1 MLPTH
6 HHKDDAKWIKDQL
19 RKLPHHLTS
28 KAMEAYSGVY
38 LAAINDEPAEHK
50 KENAA
55 RFAANSRLRVYVAKV
70 TQYPTT
76 PHSHSPQ
83 TDRNE

>member
-38 LAAINDEPAEHK
+38 LSAINAEPEEHK

-55 RFAANSRLRVYVAKV
+55 RFSANSRLRVYVGNV
-70 TQYPTT
+70 LRIPYPTT
-76 PHSHSPQ
+76 R
-83 TDRNE
+83 T

>member
-19 RKLPHHLTS
+19 RNLPHHLTS
-28 KAMEAYSGVY
+28 KAMEAYSSVY
-38 LAAINDEPAEHK
+38 LSAINAEPEEHK

-55 RFAANSRLRVYVAKV
+55 RFSANSRLRIYVGNV
-70 TQYPTT
+70 LRIPYPTT
-76 PHSHSPQ
+76 R
-83 TDRNE
+83 T

>member
-19 RKLPHHLTS
+19 RKLPYHLTS

-38 LAAINDEPAEHK
+38 LAAINAEQEDHK

-76 PHSHSPQ
+76 SHGHCTQNNGS
-83 TDRNE
+83 E

>member
-38 LAAINDEPAEHK
+38 LAAINAEPEEHK

-55 RFAANSRLRVYVAKV
+55 RFAANSRLRVYVGNV
-70 TQYPTT
+70 LRIPDPTT
-76 PHSHSPQ
+76 R
-83 TDRNE
+83 T

>member
-19 RKLPHHLTS
+19 RKLPHHPTS
-28 KAMEAYSGVY
+28 KAMEAYSSVY
-38 LAAINDEPAEHK
+38 LSAINAEPEGHK

-55 RFAANSRLRVYVAKV
+55 RFSANSRLRIYVGNV
-70 TQYPTT
+70 LRIPYPTT
-76 PHSHSPQ
+76 R
-83 TDRNE
+83 T

>member
-19 RKLPHHLTS
+19 RKLPNHLTS
-28 KAMEAYSGVY
+28 NAMEAYSGVY
-38 LAAINDEPAEHK
+38 LAAINAEPEEHK

-55 RFAANSRLRVYVAKV
+55 RFAANSRLRIYVGNV
-70 TQYPTT
+70 LRIPYPTT
-76 PHSHSPQ
+76 R
-83 TDRNE
+83 T

>member
-19 RKLPHHLTS
+19 RKLPHHLAS
-28 KAMEAYSGVY
+28 KAMEAYSSVY
-38 LAAINDEPAEHK
+38 LSAINAEPEEHK

-55 RFAANSRLRVYVAKV
+55 RFSANSRLRIYVGNV
-70 TQYPTT
+70 LRIPDPTT
-76 PHSHSPQ
+76 R
-83 TDRNE
+83 T

>member
-1 MLPTH
+1 ML
-6 HHKDDAKWIKDQL
+6 HHKDDKKWIDEQL
-19 RKLPHHLTS
+19 RKLPGHLRS
-28 KAMEAYSGVY
+28 KASDAYSSVY
-38 LAAINDEPAEHK
+38 AEAMSAEPEEHK

-55 RFAANSRLRVYVAKV
+55 RFSANSRLRVYVAKV

-76 PHSHSPQ
+76 PHGHSPQ

>member
-1 MLPTH
+1 
-6 HHKDDAKWIKDQL
+6 
-19 RKLPHHLTS
+19 
-28 KAMEAYSGVY
+28 MEAYSGVY
-38 LAAINDEPAEHK
+38 LAAINAEPEEHK

-76 PHSHSPQ
+76 H
-83 TDRNE
+83 

>member
-19 RKLPHHLTS
+19 GKLPHHLTS
-28 KAMEAYSGVY
+28 KAIEAYSGVY
-38 LAAINDEPAEHK
+38 LAAINAEPEEHK

-55 RFAANSRLRVYVAKV
+55 RFAANSRLRVYVGNV
-70 TQYPTT
+70 LRIPYPTT
-76 PHSHSPQ
+76 R
-83 TDRNE
+83 T